1 MQAPSSLQFSP
12 RVVISGFS
20 VIAPNGLI
28 VWSPLK
34 KVEGEAFSESSAQNE
49 VTLDLAPYIGTRGLR
64 FHDRSSR
71 LALSA
76 VKAMLD
82 GTQNITNCSANEVS
96 VVVGS
101 DGALN
106 AQHETVVDA
115 LKNPR
120 MMNPKAYPNRGCN
133 VIAGQ
138 VSLMFGLRGESSVI
152 SSGYRSGIDALI
164 YSIRK
169 CVVGQ
174 GPYIVASGEALCRA
188 RNIRSTQK
196 NSCTEGALPS
206 EIEAGVSCW
215 VERADDT
222 HPMAGDHWRVL
233 AYRQTRCDKS
243 ESLDEW
249 TERFL
254 LASVDEEMRKKITHK
269 VVCINGR
276 CSIHEGSSTRQL
288 RYDVYGATALVALFE
303 LMAKQ
308 SHAPSREDGLICVVS
323 SDSDGDASAVL
334 LSSAAAKEV

>member
-1 MQAPSSLQFSP
+1 MQALFSLQL
-12 RVVISGFS
+12 RQHIVISGFS
-20 VIAPNGLI
+20 VISPNGLF
-28 VWSPLK
+28 VWSSLK
-34 KVEGEAFSESSAQNE
+34 KVGVETFLELNGQKE
-49 VTLDLAPYIGTRGLR
+49 VTLDLAPYIGTKGLR

-71 LALSA
+71 LVLSA

-82 GTQNITNCSANEVS
+82 GVQCVADRSLNEIS

-106 AQHETVVDA
+106 AQHEAVVDV
-115 LKNPR
+115 LTNPR

-174 GPYIVASGEALCRA
+174 GTYIVASGEALCRA

-196 NSCTEGALPS
+196 NSSTKGEACF

-215 VERADDT
+215 VECADGSNAT
-222 HPMAGDHWRVL
+222 AGDHWRVL
-233 AYRQTRCDKS
+233 AYRQARCDKN

-249 TERFL
+249 IERFL
-254 LASVDEEMRKKITHK
+254 LASVDEDVRQKISHK
-269 VVCINGR
+269 VVCINGK
-276 CSIHEGSSTRQL
+276 CSINEGSSARQL
-288 RYDVYGATALVALFE
+288 RYDAYGATALVALFE

-308 SHAPSREDGLICVVS
+308 SGAPSREDGLICVIS

-334 LSSAAAKEV
+334 LSFVAAKEE